1 MDWYLYLFFYSSSMP
16 GTQLADQS
24 FHARLPVYV
33 HAKTNKKNPLGYF
46 AKVGEQMFFKV
57 RISKIRKFFGSIR
70 NRKSQIRKFMMY
82 ASPQISNLH
91 ISFD

>member
-1 MDWYLYLFFYSSSMP
+1 MP

-33 HAKTNKKNPLGYF
+33 HAKTTKKNPLGYF

-57 RISKIRKFFGSIR
+57 RKSKSANFLAQPAIA
-70 NRKSQIRKFMMY
+70 NRKS
-82 ASPQISNLH
+82 ANL
-91 ISFD
+91 